1 MKKRVNLPLIIGLG
15 IVILLIGVVV
25 FEKSLMTSDPS
36 TMRRGAFEWVNGEM
50 VFYDAPGAPNAEFI
64 MGTDIIG
71 RDIYSRLIAGAKL
84 TLGMVAL
91 TVLFRF
97 LIGFPIGIAA
107 GFGNRPCMWLT
118 NTFSTIFSA
127 IPALIFSL
135 VILSRP
141 ELHDLSLGRSI
152 VAFAIVMT
160 FVGWNRIAKITQEQT
175 SHVLTQ
181 DFIEGEIAIGKSRP
195 MMILQNVL
203 PHILPA
209 VITAVTMEF
218 ARALMLLAELGL
230 FGVYA
235 GPAVL
240 DGEGTAMLGLT
251 GATPPSNYPEWGGI
265 LAAGRYGM
273 VVKKYWLIIWPTV
286 MFFISILG
294 FNLLGEGLSLHIN
307 RRRVRG

>member
-1 MKKRVNLPLIIGLG
+1 MKKRVNLPLIIGTV
-15 IVILLIGVVV
+15 IVVLLIGVMV
-25 FEKSLMTSDPS
+25 FESRLTTSDTD
-36 TMRRGAFEWVNGEM
+36 TMRRGNFKWVGDVM
-50 VFYDAPGAPNAEFI
+50 VFYDAPGAPDSEFI
-64 MGTDIIG
+64 MGTDVIG
-71 RDIYSRLIAGAKL
+71 RDIYSRLIAGTKL
-84 TLGMVAL
+84 TLGMAAL

-107 GFGNRPCMWLT
+107 GFGNRLCMWLVK
-118 NTFSTIFSA
+118 TFATIFSA
-127 IPALIFSL
+127 IPALLFSL

-141 ELHDLSLGRSI
+141 ELHYLPLGRSI
-152 VAFAIVMT
+152 LAFSIVMT

-175 SHVLTQ
+175 RNVLTQ
-181 DFIEGEIAIGKSRP
+181 DFIEGEIAIGKNKP

-203 PHILPA
+203 PHIMPV
-209 VITAVTMEF
+209 VITAITMEF

-235 GPAVL
+235 GPTIL
-240 DGEGTAMLGLT
+240 SGEDMTMLGLN
-251 GATPPSNYPEWGGI
+251 GATLPSSYPEWGGI

>member
-1 MKKRVNLPLIIGLG
+1 MKKRVNVPLIIGLVI
-15 IVILLIGVVV
+15 IVLLIGVMV
-25 FEKSLMTSDPS
+25 FESSLKTSDTD
-36 TMRRGAFEWVNGEM
+36 TMRRGNFEWVNGEM
-50 VFYDAPGAPNAEFI
+50 VFYDAPGPPDSEFI
-64 MGTDIIG
+64 MGTDVIG
-71 RDIYSRLIAGAKL
+71 RDIYSRLIAGTKL
-84 TLGMVAL
+84 TLGMAAL

-107 GFGNRPCMWLT
+107 GFNNRFCMWLT
-118 NTFSTIFSA
+118 KTFSTIFSA
-127 IPALIFSL
+127 IPALLFSI
-135 VILSRP
+135 VILSRY
-141 ELHDLSLGRSI
+141 ELHYLTLGRSI
-152 VAFAIVMT
+152 LAFAIVMT

-175 SHVLTQ
+175 RNVLTQ
-181 DFIEGEIAIGKSRP
+181 DFIEGEIAIGKGRI
-195 MMILQNVL
+195 MMIIQNVL
-203 PHILPA
+203 PHIMPV

-235 GPAVL
+235 GPTVL
-240 DGEGTAMLGLT
+240 SGEDMAMLGLT

-273 VVKKYWLIIWPTV
+273 IVKKYWLIIWPTM
-286 MFFISILG
+286 MFFVSILG